1 MAPILGSVP
10 QVLRQ
15 AETLKA
21 ALKSNV
27 NDFTVGS
34 EGWQSRQR
42 LQDLYKSILLTDL
55 ESALDQK
62 VEQDLWN
69 SAFKSQ
75 VDFLR
80 QQAKERKGSKKG
92 EVQAILTLFLEAAS
106 GFYIQLLQE
115 LCLTYRLD
123 IPGHVRSSQL
133 GILEEIN
140 GNTNLAKRPHTQSC
154 YYICQDCLVH
164 LGDIARYCDDQDQ
177 AEMFYHHALVL
188 VPSNGQPYN
197 QLAILA
203 SGKGD
208 ELATVYYYCRSIAVK
223 NPFPAASTNL
233 HKTLNKVVSRH
244 NTRDTALE
252 ISMAEFGHIFLQ
264 FHGHVYLVQDLD
276 QARTLKDRIIT
287 AFKGILKKNKFT
299 SQLLSKLVA
308 ITLFVLWNIRT
319 GGSADDLE
327 EFDCIGKDEEECWQL
342 TLEFTVELFDALV
355 LHACETGPPA
365 SSTEQQQSMAESC
378 DVLPSVNLLCQWMAG
393 SSPNIWNG
401 DILKRTKIW
410 ENFAALL
417 NLLQVTHSPLPERT
431 DIPLHED
438 WELQSFLPLRVSQ
451 RKLTYSM
458 KRTRPDDE
466 SAHRVSRL
474 VRFGNRL
481 ANNAPCVLAKV
492 EDLATGLSNFSLKI
506 NTSSPI
512 EEVSSQEEK
521 FPKSPQDIDLES
533 AGQKLLASLP
543 TLNKATPV
551 GTPFAETSSLFKGP
565 LDVGHTP
572 VGQVPPSP
580 STVAQYSLF
589 QSGWNVSLT
598 SAALAHPENSS
609 ARPVGKPPNHRATPT
624 DHLTSPGGS
633 SVFPPTLPSPTVENR
648 RPTSFGASFPAA
660 GMQPNYHS
668 PSQSPFGSFG
678 FNGGWGGSGV
688 WAPNSSTPSGS
699 GGTSPAG
706 NHGLQSIWGSD
717 FAASPSEGMSPLQ
730 QLLQEQKK
738 HQQKDT

>member
-21 ALKSNV
+21 ALKSSFE
-27 NDFTVGS
+27 DFTVGS

-55 ESALDQK
+55 ESALDKK

-80 QQAKERKGSKKG
+80 QQTKDRKGSKKV
-92 EVQAILTLFLEAAS
+92 EVQAVLTLFLEAAS

-140 GNTNLAKRPHTQSC
+140 GNTSPAKKPHTQSC

-164 LGDIARYCDDQDQ
+164 LGDIARYCDDPEQ
-177 AEMFYHHALVL
+177 AEVFYRHALVL

-208 ELATVYYYCRSIAVK
+208 ELVTVYYYCRSIAVK

-233 HKTLNKVVSRH
+233 HKTLSKVVARH
-244 NTRDTALE
+244 NTRDGNFDV
-252 ISMAEFGHIFLQ
+252 SKAEFGHIFLQ
-264 FHGHVYLVQDLD
+264 FHGHVYLVQELD
-276 QARTLKDRIIT
+276 QARTLKDRIIG
-287 AFKGILKKNKFT
+287 ALKGILKQNKFT
-299 SQLLSKLVA
+299 SEFLIKLVA
-308 ITLFVLWNIRT
+308 INLFLLWNIRT
-319 GGSADDLE
+319 GGADDLE
-327 EFDCIGKDEEECWQL
+327 EFDCIGRDEEECWQL
-342 TLEFTVELFDALV
+342 TLEFTVELFDTLV
-355 LHACETGPPA
+355 LHACDNEPSKEQ
-365 SSTEQQQSMAESC
+365 SSVPRC
-378 DVLPSVNLLCQWMAG
+378 DVLPALNLLCQWMAG
-393 SSPNIWNG
+393 SSANIWNG
-401 DILKRTKIW
+401 EMLKKTKIW
-410 ENFAALL
+410 EDFAALL
-417 NLLQVTHSPLPERT
+417 NLLQVANPNLPEKI

-466 SAHRVSRL
+466 SVHRVGRL

-481 ANNAPCVLAKV
+481 VNYSPCILTKV
-492 EDLATGLSNFSLKI
+492 EDLTTGLSNFSLKI
-506 NTSSPI
+506 NTSSPV
-512 EEVSSQEEK
+512 EEISVPEEK

-543 TLNKATPV
+543 NLNKATPV

-565 LDVGHTP
+565 LDVGHTAT
-572 VGQVPPSP
+572 GLVPPSP

-589 QSGWNVSLT
+589 QSGWNVPLT
-598 SAALAHPENSS
+598 SAALSLPEQPSQ
-609 ARPVGKPPNHRATPT
+609 RPVSKPPNHRVTPT
-624 DHLTSPGGS
+624 DHLTGTGAS
-633 SVFPPTLPSPTVENR
+633 SVFPPTLPSPPAVPENR
-648 RPTSFGASFPAA
+648 RPTSFGTGFPPAP
-660 GMQPNYHS
+660 MQGNFNS
-668 PSQSPFGSFG
+668 PSHSPFGGFG
-678 FNGGWGGSGV
+678 LSGGWGSGV
-688 WAPNSSTPSGS
+688 WAPNSSSASGS
-699 GGTSPAG
+699 GGTSPGA
-706 NHGLQSIWGSD
+706 HGLQSIWGSD
-717 FAASPSEGMSPLQ
+717 FTPQSEGMSPLQ

>member
-21 ALKSNV
+21 ALKSSDD
-27 NDFTVGS
+27 DFTVGS

-55 ESALDQK
+55 ESGLDKK

-75 VDFLR
+75 IDFLR
-80 QQAKERKGSKKG
+80 QQAKERKGSKKA
-92 EVQAILTLFLEAAS
+92 EVQAVLTLFLEASS

-123 IPGHVRSSQL
+123 IPGHIRSSQL

-140 GNTNLAKRPHTQSC
+140 GNTCVTKKPHTQSC

-164 LGDIARYCDDQDQ
+164 LGDIARYCDDPEQ
-177 AEMFYHHALVL
+177 AEMFYRHALVL

-233 HKTLNKVVSRH
+233 HKTLNKVVARH
-244 NTRDTALE
+244 NTRDVTSN
-252 ISMAEFGHIFLQ
+252 ISKAELCHIFLQ
-264 FHGHVYLVQDLD
+264 FHGHIYLVQDLE
-276 QARTLKDRIIT
+276 QAKSLKDHFLISLKDT
-287 AFKGILKKNKFT
+287 LKKNKFT
-299 SQLLSKLVA
+299 SEFLIKLVS
-308 ITLFVLWNIRT
+308 ITLFVLWNIKT
-319 GGSADDLE
+319 GGADELE
-327 EFDCIGKDEEECWQL
+327 EFECIGKDEEECLKL
-342 TLEFTVELFDALV
+342 TLSFAVELFDVLV
-355 LHACETGPPA
+355 LHTSENGPA
-365 SSTEQQQSMAESC
+365 NEQT
-378 DVLPSVNLLCQWMAG
+378 DVLPALTLLCQWLA
-393 SSPNIWNG
+393 SASPNTWNA
-401 DILKRTKIW
+401 DILKKPKIW
-410 ENFAALL
+410 EDFAALL
-417 NLLQVTHSPLPERT
+417 NLLQVTYPHLPEKT
-431 DIPLHED
+431 DLPLHED
-438 WELQSFLPLRVSQ
+438 WELQCFLPLRISQ

-466 SAHRVSRL
+466 AAHRVSKL

-481 ANNAPCVLAKV
+481 VSSNPCILSKV
-492 EDLATGLSNFSLKI
+492 EDLATGLSQFSLKV

-512 EEVSSQEEK
+512 EEISAQEDK
-521 FPKSPQDIDLES
+521 FPKAPQDIDLES
-533 AGQKLLASLP
+533 AGQKLLASLS

-551 GTPFAETSSLFKGP
+551 GTPFAETSSLFKGSS
-565 LDVGHTP
+565 DVGQSTA
-572 VGQVPPSP
+572 GYVPPSP

-589 QSGWNVSLT
+589 QSGWNVPLT
-598 SAALAHPENSS
+598 SAARTQQDQPSGRAV
-609 ARPVGKPPNHRATPT
+609 AKPPNQHRVIAGDP
-624 DHLTSPGGS
+624 LTGSGS
-633 SVFPPTLPSPTVENR
+633 SAVFPASLPSPPTAENR
-648 RPTSFGASFPAA
+648 RPTSFGTSFPPA
-660 GMQPNYHS
+660 GMPANYSS
-668 PSQSPFGSFG
+668 PSQSPFGGFG
-678 FNGGWGGSGV
+678 FSGGWVGSGV
-688 WAPNSSTPSGS
+688 WAPNGASGG
-699 GGTSPAG
+699 GGTSPVGA
-706 NHGLQSIWGSD
+706 HSLQSIWGSD
-717 FAASPSEGMSPLQ
+717 FTPPSEGMSPLQ

>member
-21 ALKSNV
+21 ALKSSFD
-27 NDFTVGS
+27 DFTVGS

-55 ESALDQK
+55 ESALDKK

-69 SAFKSQ
+69 CAFKSQ
-75 VDFLR
+75 IDFLR
-80 QQAKERKGSKKG
+80 QQAKERKGTKKV
-92 EVQAILTLFLEAAS
+92 EVQAVLTLFLEASS

-140 GNTNLAKRPHTQSC
+140 GNNCVTKKPHTQSC

-164 LGDIARYCDDQDQ
+164 LGDIARYCDDPDQ
-177 AEMFYHHALVL
+177 AEVFYHHALVL

-208 ELATVYYYCRSIAVK
+208 ELGTVYYYCRSIAVK

-233 HKTLNKVVSRH
+233 QKTLSKVVSRH
-244 NTRDTALE
+244 NTRDVTQN
-252 ISMAEFGHIFLQ
+252 ISKAELGHIFLQ
-264 FHGHVYLVQDLD
+264 FHGHVYLVQDLEE
-276 QARTLKDRIIT
+276 AKVLKDCILV
-287 AFKGILKKNKFT
+287 ALKGILKQNKFT
-299 SQLLSKLVA
+299 SNFLIKLVS
-308 ITLFVLWNIRT
+308 ITLFVLWNVKT
-319 GGSADDLE
+319 GGADELE
-327 EFDCIGKDEEECWQL
+327 EFDCIGKDEEECLKL
-342 TLEFTVELFDALV
+342 TLSFAVELFDVLV
-355 LHACETGPPA
+355 LSACESGP
-365 SSTEQQQSMAESC
+365 SNEQS
-378 DVLPSVNLLCQWMAG
+378 DVLPALNLLCQWFAAA
-393 SSPNIWNG
+393 SPNTWNG
-401 DILKRTKIW
+401 DILKKAKIW
-410 ENFAALL
+410 EDFAALL
-417 NLLQVTHSPLPERT
+417 NLLQVTYPHLPEKT
-431 DIPLHED
+431 DLPLYED
-438 WELQSFLPLRVSQ
+438 WELQCFLPLRITQ

-458 KRTRPDDE
+458 KRTKPDDE
-466 SAHRVSRL
+466 VAHRVGRL
-474 VRFGNRL
+474 VRFANRL
-481 ANNAPCVLAKV
+481 VTSTPCILSKV
-492 EDLATGLSNFSLKI
+492 EDLATGLSQFSLKV

-512 EEVSSQEEK
+512 EEISAQEDK

-565 LDVGHTP
+565 LDVGQSAASY
-572 VGQVPPSP
+572 VAPSP

-589 QSGWNVSLT
+589 QSGWNVPLT
-598 SAALAHPENSS
+598 SAALAHQDQSS
-609 ARPVGKPPNHRATPT
+609 GRAVVKPPNHHRATVVDP
-624 DHLTSPGGS
+624 LAGSGGS
-633 SVFPPTLPSPTVENR
+633 TVYPPTLPSPQATENR
-648 RPTSFGASFPAA
+648 RPTSFGTSFPSA
-660 GMQPNYHS
+660 GMQTNYAS
-668 PSQSPFGSFG
+668 PSQSPFGGFG
-678 FNGGWGGSGV
+678 FGGGWVGSGV
-688 WAPNSSTPSGS
+688 WAPNGASGGGGSSPSG
-699 GGTSPAG
+699 AH
-706 NHGLQSIWGSD
+706 NLQSIWGSD
-717 FAASPSEGMSPLQ
+717 FTPSEGMSPLQ

-738 HQQKDT
+738 QQKEDT

>member
-21 ALKSNV
+21 ALKSGV
-27 NDFTVGS
+27 DDFTVGS

-55 ESALDQK
+55 ESALDKK

-75 VDFLR
+75 IDFLR
-80 QQAKERKGSKKG
+80 QQTKERKGSKKV

-140 GNTNLAKRPHTQSC
+140 GNTTPTKKPHTQSC

-164 LGDIARYCDDQDQ
+164 LGDIARYCDDPEQ
-177 AEMFYHHALVL
+177 AEVFYRHALVL

-203 SGKGD
+203 SGRGD

-233 HKTLNKVVSRH
+233 HKTLSKVVSRH
-244 NTRDTALE
+244 NTRDVTVE
-252 ISMAEFGHIFLQ
+252 MSKAEFSHIFLQ

-276 QARTLKDRIIT
+276 QARALKGRII
-287 AFKGILKKNKFT
+287 AALKGSLSNNKFT
-299 SQLLSKLVA
+299 SEFLIKLVA
-308 ITLFVLWNIRT
+308 ITLFVLWNIKT
-319 GGSADDLE
+319 GGAEDLE
-327 EFDCIGKDEEECWQL
+327 EFDCIGKDEEECWKL
-342 TLEFTVELFDALV
+342 TLEFTVELFDVLV
-355 LHACETGPPA
+355 LHACENRPSNDQTPSG
-365 SSTEQQQSMAESC
+365 T
-378 DVLPSVNLLCQWMAG
+378 DVLPALNLLCQWIAAA
-393 SSPNIWNG
+393 SPNTWNV
-401 DILKRTKIW
+401 DALKKAKIW
-410 ENFAALL
+410 EEFAALL
-417 NLLQVTHSPLPERT
+417 NLLQVTHTHLPEKT
-431 DIPLHED
+431 DLPLHED
-438 WELQSFLPLRVSQ
+438 WELQCFLPLRVSQ
-451 RKLTYSM
+451 RKLTYNM
-458 KRTRPDDE
+458 KRTKPDDE
-466 SAHRVSRL
+466 GAHRVSRL

-481 ANNAPCVLAKV
+481 VSSTPCILSKV
-492 EDLATGLSNFSLKI
+492 EDLATGLSNFSLRIK
-506 NTSSPI
+506 TSSPI
-512 EEVSSQEEK
+512 EEIASQEEK

-533 AGQKLLASLP
+533 AGKKLLASLP
-543 TLNKATPV
+543 GLNKATPA

-565 LDVGHTP
+565 LDVGQSTE
-572 VGQVPPSP
+572 GCVPPSP

-589 QSGWNVSLT
+589 QSGWNVPLT
-598 SAALAHPENSS
+598 SAALAPSDQPSS
-609 ARPVGKPPNHRATPT
+609 RAVVKPPNQHRVTPT
-624 DHLTSPGGS
+624 DHLTGS
-633 SVFPPTLPSPTVENR
+633 VGNTAFPPTLPSPPAVENR
-648 RPTSFGASFPAA
+648 RPTSFGTGFPPA
-660 GMQPNYHS
+660 GMQANYSS
-668 PSQSPFGSFG
+668 PSQSPFGGFG
-678 FNGGWGGSGV
+678 FSGGWAGSGV
-688 WAPNSSTPSGS
+688 WAPNSASGS

-706 NHGLQSIWGSD
+706 AHSLQSIWGTD
-717 FAASPSEGMSPLQ
+717 FTPPAEGMSPLQ
-730 QLLQEQKK
+730 QLLQEQNK

>member
-21 ALKSNV
+21 ALKSSFE
-27 NDFTVGS
+27 DFTVGS

-55 ESALDQK
+55 ESALDKK

-80 QQAKERKGSKKG
+80 QQTKDRKGSKKV
-92 EVQAILTLFLEAAS
+92 EVQAVLTLFLEAAS

-140 GNTNLAKRPHTQSC
+140 GNTSLAKKPHTQSC

-164 LGDIARYCDDQDQ
+164 LGDIARYCDDPEQ
-177 AEMFYHHALVL
+177 AEVFYRHALVL

-208 ELATVYYYCRSIAVK
+208 ELVTVYYYCRSIAVK

-233 HKTLNKVVSRH
+233 HKTLSKVVARH
-244 NTRDTALE
+244 NTRDGNFD
-252 ISMAEFGHIFLQ
+252 ISKAEFGHIFLQ
-264 FHGHVYLVQDLD
+264 FHGHVYLVQELD
-276 QARTLKDRIIT
+276 QARTLKDRIVG
-287 AFKGILKKNKFT
+287 ALKGILKQNKFT
-299 SQLLSKLVA
+299 SEFLIKLVA
-308 ITLFVLWNIRT
+308 INLFLLWNIRT
-319 GGSADDLE
+319 GGADDLE
-327 EFDCIGKDEEECWQL
+327 EFDCIGRDEEECWQL
-342 TLEFTVELFDALV
+342 TLEFTVELFDTLV
-355 LHACETGPPA
+355 LHACDNEPSKEQSSA
-365 SSTEQQQSMAESC
+365 SGC
-378 DVLPSVNLLCQWMAG
+378 DVLPALNLLCQWMAG
-393 SSPNIWNG
+393 SSTNIWNG
-401 DILKRTKIW
+401 EMLKKTKIW
-410 ENFAALL
+410 EDFAALL
-417 NLLQVTHSPLPERT
+417 NLLQVANPNLPEKI

-466 SAHRVSRL
+466 SVHRVGRL

-481 ANNAPCVLAKV
+481 VNYSPCILTKV

-512 EEVSSQEEK
+512 EEISVPEEK

-543 TLNKATPV
+543 NLNKATPA

-565 LDVGHTP
+565 LDVGHTAT
-572 VGQVPPSP
+572 GLVPPSP

-589 QSGWNVSLT
+589 QSGWNVPLT
-598 SAALAHPENSS
+598 SAALSLPEQPSQ
-609 ARPVGKPPNHRATPT
+609 RPVAKPPNHRVTPT
-624 DHLTSPGGS
+624 DHLTGTGAS
-633 SVFPPTLPSPTVENR
+633 SVFPPTLPSPPAVPENR
-648 RPTSFGASFPAA
+648 RPTSFGTGFPPAP
-660 GMQPNYHS
+660 MQGNFNS
-668 PSQSPFGSFG
+668 PSHSPFGGFG
-678 FNGGWGGSGV
+678 LSGGWGSGV
-688 WAPNSSTPSGS
+688 WAPNSSSASGS
-699 GGTSPAG
+699 AGTSPGA
-706 NHGLQSIWGSD
+706 HGLQSIWGSD
-717 FAASPSEGMSPLQ
+717 FTPQSEGMSPLQ

>member
-21 ALKSNV
+21 ALKSSFE
-27 NDFTVGS
+27 DFTVGS

-55 ESALDQK
+55 ESGLDKK

-80 QQAKERKGSKKG
+80 QQTKERKGSKKV
-92 EVQAILTLFLEAAS
+92 EVQAVLTLFLEAAS

-140 GNTNLAKRPHTQSC
+140 GNTSPAKKPHTQSC

-164 LGDIARYCDDQDQ
+164 LGDIARYCDDPEQ
-177 AEMFYHHALVL
+177 AEVFYHHALVL

-233 HKTLNKVVSRH
+233 HKTLSKVVARH
-244 NTRDTALE
+244 NTRDGNLE
-252 ISMAEFGHIFLQ
+252 ISKAEFGHIFLQ
-264 FHGHVYLVQDLD
+264 FHGHVYLVQDFD
-276 QARTLKDRIIT
+276 QARTLKDRIIA
-287 AFKGILKKNKFT
+287 AFKGILTQNKFT
-299 SQLLSKLVA
+299 SEFLIKLVA
-308 ITLFVLWNIRT
+308 ITLFLLWNIRT
-319 GGSADDLE
+319 GGADDLE

-342 TLEFTVELFDALV
+342 ALEFTVELFDTLV
-355 LHACETGPPA
+355 LHACDNEP
-365 SSTEQQQSMAESC
+365 SKEQSTAAGMC
-378 DVLPSVNLLCQWMAG
+378 DVLPALNLLCQWMTG
-393 SSPNIWNG
+393 SSHNIWNG
-401 DILKRTKIW
+401 EMLKKTKTW
-410 ENFAALL
+410 EDFAALL
-417 NLLQVTHSPLPERT
+417 NLLQVTHPHLPEKF

-458 KRTRPDDE
+458 KRTRPDNE
-466 SAHRVSRL
+466 SVHRVGRL

-481 ANNAPCVLAKV
+481 VNNNPCILTKV
-492 EDLATGLSNFSLKI
+492 EDLMTGLSSFSLKI
-506 NTSSPI
+506 NTSSPV
-512 EEVSSQEEK
+512 EEIPSHDEK

-543 TLNKATPV
+543 NLNKAMPV

-565 LDVGHTP
+565 LDVGHTSTGHAP
-572 VGQVPPSP
+572 APP

-589 QSGWNVSLT
+589 QSGWNVPLT
-598 SAALAHPENSS
+598 SAALS
-609 ARPVGKPPNHRATPT
+609 
-624 DHLTSPGGS
+624 
-633 SVFPPTLPSPTVENR
+633 
-648 RPTSFGASFPAA
+648 
-660 GMQPNYHS
+660 QPDLS
-668 PSQSPFGSFG
+668 LCFSQE
-678 FNGGWGGSGV
+678 
-688 WAPNSSTPSGS
+688 
-699 GGTSPAG
+699 
-706 NHGLQSIWGSD
+706 D
-717 FAASPSEGMSPLQ
+717 F
-730 QLLQEQKK
+730 
-738 HQQKDT
+738 

>member
-1 MAPILGSVP
+1 MAPILGSVA

-21 ALKSNV
+21 ALKSSV
-27 NDFTVGS
+27 EDFIVGS

-55 ESALDQK
+55 ESALDKK

-80 QQAKERKGSKKG
+80 HQTKERKGPKKV
-92 EVQAILTLFLEAAS
+92 EVQAVLTLFLEAAS

-140 GNTNLAKRPHTQSC
+140 GNSSPVKKPHTQSC

-164 LGDIARYCDDQDQ
+164 LGDIARYCDDPEQ
-177 AEMFYHHALVL
+177 AEVFYHHALVL

-233 HKTLNKVVSRH
+233 HKTLSKVVARH
-244 NTRDTALE
+244 NTRDGIAD
-252 ISMAEFGHIFLQ
+252 ISKAEFNHIFLQ
-264 FHGHVYLVQDLD
+264 FHGLMYLAQDFD
-276 QARTLKDRIIT
+276 QARVLKDRVVA
-287 AFKGILKKNKFT
+287 AFKGILKEDKFT
-299 SQLLSKLVA
+299 SEFLTKLVT
-308 ITLFVLWNIRT
+308 ITVFVLWHIRT
-319 GGSADDLE
+319 GGGDDLE
-327 EFDCIGKDEEECWQL
+327 DFDCIGKDEEECWQM
-342 TLEFTVELFDALV
+342 TLEFTVELFDTLV
-355 LHACETGPPA
+355 LHVCENYPYK
-365 SSTEQQQSMAESC
+365 EQSAAEC
-378 DVLPSVNLLCQWMAG
+378 HVLPALNLLCQWMMG
-393 SSPNIWNG
+393 SSPNTWNG
-401 DILKRTKIW
+401 QLLKKTKVW
-410 ENFAALL
+410 EDFAALL
-417 NLLQVTHSPLPERT
+417 NLFQVTHPHLPEKM
-431 DIPLHED
+431 DLPLHED

-458 KRTRPDDE
+458 KRTRPEDE
-466 SAHRVSRL
+466 SVHRVGRL
-474 VRFGNRL
+474 LRFGNRL
-481 ANNAPCVLAKV
+481 VNNAPRVLSKL
-492 EDLATGLSNFSLKI
+492 EDLTTGLSNFSLKI

-512 EEVSSQEEK
+512 EEEEK

-543 TLNKATPV
+543 NLNKTTPA

-565 LDVGHTP
+565 LDVVQTSAGI
-572 VGQVPPSP
+572 VPPSP

-589 QSGWNVSLT
+589 QSGWNVPLT
-598 SAALAHPENSS
+598 SAALSQPDHPSP
-609 ARPVGKPPNHRATPT
+609 RPVSKPSHHRVSPT
-624 DHLTSPGGS
+624 DHLPSATGS
-633 SVFPPTLPSPTVENR
+633 NSVFPPTLPTPPVPENR
-648 RPTSFGASFPAA
+648 RPTSFGTSFPPAA
-660 GMQPNYHS
+660 IQGNFNS
-668 PSQSPFGSFG
+668 PSQSPFGGFG
-678 FNGGWGGSGV
+678 YGGGWSSGV
-688 WAPNSSTPSGS
+688 WAPNSSSASGS
-699 GGTSPAG
+699 GGTSPGA
-706 NHGLQSIWGSD
+706 HGLHSIWGSD
-717 FAASPSEGMSPLQ
+717 FTPPSEGMSPLQ